1 MFTGIDI
8 FINMI
13 NEEINKM
20 KYMFTYKPGVV
31 ISEQETPPPAT
42 GTTPTTGATPS
53 TGTTPPP
60 ANEKMS
66 DTDIN
71 KLRDCANFK
80 SSSLKQTSENDDY
93 VVFTGTG
100 NQKCKK
106 PKEKK

>member
-42 GTTPTTGATPS
+42 GATPS
-53 TGTTPPP
+53 TPPATGTTPP